1 MSEGW
6 SRKHVV
12 SGDHSHVQRRERVRP
27 RRAKGCGGRAELG
40 DSISLRRG
48 GTTTTGRREREK
60 FTKHACGNEE
70 EERSTPHWWES
81 GNVEKHTSPV
91 EGVRVKTIP
100 TLLTYRSSDVIPSIN
115 AVTRHY
121 TTFSTER
128 HTRRKV
134 LRFRAAH
141 CLSTAAGVR

>member
-48 GTTTTGRREREK
+48 GTTTTGRREREN

-81 GNVEKHTSPV
+81 GDVEKHTSPV
-91 EGVRVKTIP
+91 EGVRVKTIT
-100 TLLTYRSSDVIPSIN
+100 TLPTYRSSDVIPI
-115 AVTRHY
+115 
-121 TTFSTER
+121 
-128 HTRRKV
+128 
-134 LRFRAAH
+134 
-141 CLSTAAGVR
+141 